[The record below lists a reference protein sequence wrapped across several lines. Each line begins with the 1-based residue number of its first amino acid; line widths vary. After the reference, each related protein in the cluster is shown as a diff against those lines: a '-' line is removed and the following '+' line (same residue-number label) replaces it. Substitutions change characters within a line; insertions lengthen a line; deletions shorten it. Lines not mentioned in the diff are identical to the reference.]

1 MIAVAMSGGV
11 DSSTAAV
18 ILKREGLEI
27 VGLSM
32 QLWNQRR
39 KLGHDVETPDQEI
52 RRSGRCCSVDDIW
65 DARRVATHLGFP
77 FYVLNLEDQF
87 ENTVVRPFVESYLR
101 GETPSPCI
109 LCNNFVKFDQ
119 LIQRATQIGA
129 ERIATGHYA
138 RVRFDDSLGRWVLA
152 RGRDRRKD
160 QSYFL
165 FGLTQEQLSRTRFP
179 LGELMKA
186 EVREIARQA
195 GIPTYD
201 KPESQEICFV
211 QSGSYADFVQNFSGE
226 RLPEGTIVNLAG
238 EEVGRHQGI
247 HRYTIGQ
254 RKGVGAAGT
263 PQYVVRID
271 GDSHQ
276 ITVGD
281 EADLKRRSFRV
292 RDVNWIAIESLRE
305 PLQCQVQI
313 RNRFEPKPAR
323 VVPEGDAFRVEFE
336 EPQRAVTPGQGA
348 VFYWDDV
355 VVGGGWIQA

>member
-18 ILKREGLEI
+18 ILKREGMEI

-39 KLGHDVETPDQEI
+39 KLGTDAETPDQEI
-52 RRSGRCCSVDDIW
+52 RRSGRCCSLDDVW
-65 DARRVATHLGFP
+65 DARRVAAHLGFP
-77 FYVLNLEDQF
+77 FYVLNLEDHF
-87 ENTVVRPFVESYLR
+87 ENTVVLPFVESYLR

-119 LIQRATQIGA
+119 LSQRATQIGA

-138 RVRFDDSLGRWVLA
+138 RVRFDNDLGRWVLL

-165 FGLTQEQLSRTRFP
+165 FGLTQEQLSRTLFP
-179 LGELMKA
+179 LGELTKS
-186 EVREIARQA
+186 EVREIAREA
-195 GIPTYD
+195 GIPTFD

-211 QSGSYADFVQNFSGE
+211 QAGSYADFVEDFSG
-226 RLPEGTIVNLAG
+226 RRQTEGSIVDRNG
-238 EEVGRHQGI
+238 DEVGRHQGV

-254 RKGVGAAGT
+254 RKGVGAAGK
-263 PQYVVRID
+263 PQYVVEID
-271 GDSHQ
+271 GRSNR

-281 EADLKRRSFRV
+281 DSALHRRAFSV
-292 RDVNWIAIESLRE
+292 RDVNWIALESLKETIR
-305 PLQCQVQI
+305 CDVQI
-313 RNRFEPKPAR
+313 RNRFEPKPATVFSDDG
-323 VVPEGDAFRVEFE
+323 VVRVEFD

-355 VVGGGWIQA
+355 VVGGGWIRA